1 MCLSE
6 NIQSFLFKFYF
17 THVRNWIHHIIFD
30 SLLKIYEHCNLAS
43 NIIVCLRLP
52 FKDSPVLSQTSRNA
66 WGRFQSLP
74 FVKAI
79 MSNLKM
85 CVSIS
90 NAWLI
95 KYRQIVKLYNVSYVC
110 LINILPTYAMM
121 RSHFNWILWY
131 AIISQT
137 NESVW
142 ENINS

>member
-1 MCLSE
+1 MIMCLSE
-6 NIQSFLFKFYF
+6 NTQSFLFQFYF

-66 WGRFQSLP
+66 WERFQSLP

-95 KYRQIVKLYNVSYVC
+95 KYRQIVKFTTWVMYVWSIFSLHMQWC
-110 LINILPTYAMM
+110 EAILIGFYDMP
-121 RSHFNWILWY
+121 
-131 AIISQT
+131 
-137 NESVW
+137 
-142 ENINS
+142 